1 MATYKETAERILAL
15 ADIKIN
21 GDRPWDI
28 RVHDERLYARALRE
42 GEYGLGEAYMEGWWS
57 CKALD
62 QLITKVIHA
71 RLEDKLSKDY
81 KLIFHAAKARLT
93 NVGRKSKAFE
103 VAQTHYDL
111 GNDLYQAM
119 LDKRMVY
126 TCGYWKG
133 TPAAKNLDE
142 AQEAKLDLI
151 CKKIDLKSGQ
161 KVLDIGGGWGSF
173 AKFAAEKYGA
183 KVVNVTVSKEQV
195 ALADELCKGLSVENR
210 LQDYRDVNEKFDHI
224 VSIGMFEHV
233 GLKNYREYMQIVNKC
248 LKDDGIFLLHT
259 IGRNTSGTT
268 SSAWSSKYIFP
279 NSMLPSVK
287 QIGESIE
294 GLFVME
300 DWHNFSTDYETT
312 LLEWNKNFQAAWPEL
327 SKNYND
333 RFKRMWELY
342 LLGAAAAFRSRN
354 IQLWQ
359 IVLSKHGVEGGYK
372 SIR

>member
-15 ADIKIN
+15 ADVKIN
-21 GDRPWDI
+21 GNRPWDI
-28 RVHDERLYARALRE
+28 QVHDERLYARALRE

-62 QLITKVIHA
+62 QLITKVILA

-126 TCGYWKG
+126 TCGYWSG

-151 CKKIDLKSGQ
+151 CKKIGLKSGQ

-279 NSMLPSVK
+279 NSMLPSIK